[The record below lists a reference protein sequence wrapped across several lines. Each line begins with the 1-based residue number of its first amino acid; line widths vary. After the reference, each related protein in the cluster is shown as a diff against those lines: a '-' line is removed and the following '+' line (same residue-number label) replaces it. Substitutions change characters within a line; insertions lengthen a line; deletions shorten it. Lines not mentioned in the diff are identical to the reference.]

1 MRIWLADDAVL
12 IRDGLAGLLTRQG
25 FEVTQL
31 FDTADQLR
39 EAGLNAAEERLPD
52 VIITDVRMPPTM
64 SDDGLRAALEIR
76 EHHPAQAIM
85 VLSQYLAPAYAQR
98 LFAGDRAGG
107 TGYLLKEKVGHVA
120 DFVRALQ
127 VVRDGGVTVDPDVAA
142 RMLGQDRGIQ
152 SLTPREREVIALMA
166 QGASNTEIA
175 DALVLSTA
183 AVAKHVSNI
192 FQRLGLLHGEE
203 NRRVR
208 AILRYLSETGG
219 IA

>member
-1 MRIWLADDAVL
+1 M
-12 IRDGLAGLLTRQG
+12 
-25 FEVTQL
+25 
-31 FDTADQLR
+31 
-39 EAGLNAAEERLPD
+39 
-52 VIITDVRMPPTM
+52 
-64 SDDGLRAALEIR
+64 
-76 EHHPAQAIM
+76 
-85 VLSQYLAPAYAQR
+85 
-98 LFAGDRAGG
+98 
-107 TGYLLKEKVGHVA
+107 
-120 DFVRALQ
+120 RALQ